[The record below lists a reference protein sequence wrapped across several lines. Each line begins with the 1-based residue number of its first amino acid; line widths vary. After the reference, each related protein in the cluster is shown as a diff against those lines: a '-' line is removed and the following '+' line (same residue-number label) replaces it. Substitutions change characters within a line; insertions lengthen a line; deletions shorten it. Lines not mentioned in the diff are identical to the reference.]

1 MRTFVL
7 VGHPL
12 THSFSSRYFHE
23 KFRNNKVEAQYINLD
38 LKDISKIRETII
50 TQEISGL
57 NVTIPYKEAIIP
69 YLDNLSSR
77 AEKIG
82 AVNCIE
88 VLDEKLI
95 GHNTDVIGFRT
106 SLERF
111 IQNEKVSNALVFGNG
126 GSSKAVTYAL
136 KDLGISCS
144 VVSRSGSLN
153 YEALTSKHIKQTDL
167 MVNTTPLGMFPD
179 NEKCVEIP
187 YTSIGKNHFAFDLV
201 YNPSETLFL
210 KRVSQQGGM
219 TKNGLEML
227 EIQAEESWAIWNS

>member
-1 MRTFVL
+1 MRTFAL

-12 THSFSSRYFHE
+12 THSFSYSYFHE
-23 KFRNNKVEAQYINLD
+23 KFRKDKVDAQYINLD

-50 TQEISGL
+50 TQKISGL

-69 YLDNLSSR
+69 YLDDLSPS

-88 VLDEKLI
+88 VLGEKLI
-95 GHNTDVIGFRT
+95 GHNTDVIGFRI

-111 IQNEKVSNALVFGNG
+111 TQNAKVSNALVFGNG

-136 KDLGISCS
+136 KELGISFS

-153 YEALTSKHIKQTDL
+153 YEALTSTHIKQTDL

-179 NEKCVEIP
+179 CEKCVEIP
-187 YTSIGKNHFAFDLV
+187 YESIGKNHFAFDLV